1 MQLAG
6 FANVKKNLYFG
17 FLKSSN
23 FMKLWLV
30 ILDIESVK
38 ATSDQVDAPTLQSF
52 ISDSKQGYF
61 CPYLVVQ

>member
-1 MQLAG
+1 
-6 FANVKKNLYFG
+6 
-17 FLKSSN
+17 
-23 FMKLWLV
+23 MKFWLV

-52 ISDSKQGYF
+52 ISESEQGYF